1 MDVVDG
7 GIDLV
12 CQIAQRYRGGGRVL
26 ARSPREVEPYPQA
39 EESLL
44 GALVDVAL
52 DPSALVVGAGGDS
65 GTRFVQLAQEQV
77 GVRREPMALE
87 RLGGV
92 RGGGVAK
99 RWLVSER
106 GVVDHP
112 SDDPVSVADLG
123 QASPG
128 VGRRSGQRE
137 TVTIDP
143 AAGDPVDDFQR

>member
-7 GIDLV
+7 GIALV

-26 ARSPREVEPYPQA
+26 ARSPGEVEPYPQA

-52 DPSALVVGAGGDS
+52 DASALVVGAGGDS
-65 GTRFVQLAQEQV
+65 RTRFVPLAQEQV
-77 GVRREPMALE
+77 GVRREPVALE
-87 RLGGV
+87 RLGGE
-92 RGGGVAK
+92 RGGRVAE
-99 RWLVSER
+99 RSLVSER
-106 GVVDHP
+106 GVVDQP

-128 VGRRSGQRE
+128 AGRRSR
-137 TVTIDP
+137 P
-143 AAGDPVDDFQR
+143 RPPV

>member
-26 ARSPREVEPYPQA
+26 ARSPGEVEPYPQA

-52 DPSALVVGAGGDS
+52 DASALVVGAGGDS
-65 GTRFVQLAQEQV
+65 RTRFVHLVQEQV
-77 GVRREPMALE
+77 GVGREPVALE
-87 RLGGV
+87 GLGGE
-92 RGGGVAK
+92 RGGRVAE
-99 RWLVSER
+99 RPLVSER
-106 GVVDHP
+106 GVVDQP
-112 SDDPVSVADLG
+112 SDDPVAVGDLG

-128 VGRRSGQRE
+128 
-137 TVTIDP
+137 
-143 AAGDPVDDFQR
+143 